1 MPETTTRSK
10 AFVERER
17 GIDMSGDDRNGAGAV
32 EARVDALS
40 VLVKSTLTTLV
51 MRGLLTKADI
61 PALVQESEAALGGG
75 AHPAAR
81 AELRSIRDEMP
92 SYLRAALGPAP
103 DHDDDDH

>member
-1 MPETTTRSK
+1 MSDESK
-10 AFVERER
+10 T
-17 GIDMSGDDRNGAGAV
+17 GSGAV

-61 PALVQESEAALGGG
+61 PALVQESEAALGGDA

-92 SYLRAALGPAP
+92 SYLRAALGPVP
-103 DHDDDDH
+103 DHDDDH

>member
-1 MPETTTRSK
+1 
-10 AFVERER
+10 
-17 GIDMSGDDRNGAGAV
+17 MSGEHSNGDGAL
-32 EARVDALS
+32 EARIEALS

-61 PALVQESEAALGGG
+61 PALVAESEAALGADA